1 MQDVRVMSD
10 SSASKS
16 KVSQRCIFCKIAG
29 QRDEGK
35 DTELLFADE
44 EYVAFRDYRP
54 AGDHHYLIIPR
65 DHVKSVGVLN
75 SGDVPMVRRMEEIA
89 RQLLTDRG
97 ASQENRLLGFHWPF
111 YTVGHLHLHAISP
124 TNQMSFFQ
132 RIEFS
137 SKLFGSVD
145 EAVKVIENRTSI
157 Q

>member
-1 MQDVRVMSD
+1 MPTRYNGINPV
-10 SSASKS
+10 
-16 KVSQRCIFCKIAG
+16 
-29 QRDEGK
+29 
-35 DTELLFADE
+35 DTELLFADD

-89 RQLLTDRG
+89 IQVCLENDTYRFSPGTMWKAESLLCIFFLFKLLTDRG

-124 TNQMSFFQ
+124 TNQ
-132 RIEFS
+132 
-137 SKLFGSVD
+137 GSREGIKD
-145 EAVKVIENRTSI
+145 T
-157 Q
+157 